1 MHDRKTKPTLE
12 QIRTLFPF
20 DVPDLA
26 RTAGVETSIVYQ
38 ALLQRPIHCQDA
50 EKILR
55 ALSNHTKL
63 TLTLENIDMVLWDE
77 YLTLWLLRA
86 SASTQQQ
93 EGWER
98 ESTYTYHF
106 VYARDELEAQFRA
119 QTWLAQR
126 PHLPN
131 HTFTPCPNGFQI
143 GPVRIPGICPDELM
157 CTETLPYPF

>member
-1 MHDRKTKPTLE
+1 MHERKKKPTLE

-26 RTAGVETSIVYQ
+26 RAAGVETGIVYQ
-38 ALLQRPIHCQDA
+38 ALLQRPIHRKDA
-50 EKILR
+50 ENILH

-63 TLTLENIDMVLWDE
+63 TLPLESIDMVLWEE

-86 SASTQQQ
+86 SALEQQQ
-93 EGWER
+93 KGQEAGGADA
-98 ESTYTYHF
+98 YHF

-119 QTWLAQR
+119 QIWLAQH

-131 HTFTPCPNGFQI
+131 HTFTPCPNGFEI
-143 GPVRIPGICPDELM
+143 GPLRIPGICPDELVSK
-157 CTETLPYPF
+157 ETLPYPF